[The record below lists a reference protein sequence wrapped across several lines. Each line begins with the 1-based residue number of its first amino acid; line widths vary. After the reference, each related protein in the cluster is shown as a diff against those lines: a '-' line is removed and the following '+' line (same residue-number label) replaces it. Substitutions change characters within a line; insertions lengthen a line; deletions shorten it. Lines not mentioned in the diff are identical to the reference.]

1 MYYLLHL
8 KILTPNEF
16 KICFESWFDE
26 LRNYISY
33 RSWDTDLAT
42 DIVQDAF
49 TRLWE
54 KGYQYEGKATRALLY
69 RITSDLWIS
78 HYRKNKRLGH
88 QAEME
93 WTTAIDQTDAHLLT
107 QELLQQINKQ
117 LQKMSEDVRTT
128 FLMSRAQSMSYSTI
142 AELLQISVKTVEK
155 RMSIALKQLRK
166 EIDYHV

>member
-1 MYYLLHL
+1 MQP
-8 KILTPNEF
+8 ILTPNDF

-26 LRNYISY
+26 LRNYISF
-33 RSWDTDLAT
+33 RTWDTDLAT

-49 TRLWE
+49 TKLWE

-69 RITSDLWIS
+69 RMASDLWIS
-78 HYRKNKRLGH
+78 HYRKHKREGQL
-88 QAEME
+88 AEME
-93 WTTAIDQTDAHLLT
+93 WITAFDQTDANLLSE
-107 QELLQQINKQ
+107 ELLKQLNKE

-128 FLMSRAQSMSYSTI
+128 FLMSRTQSMSYPTI
-142 AELLQISVKTVEK
+142 AELLQVSVKTVEK